1 MKQTIHQGIFRYCL
15 LGIVFLMPVY
25 GRFIPPL
32 IALLVLNWIVE
43 GRFKS
48 KFNMIRSEG
57 TRKQTLLFG
66 LIYILY
72 IAGLIYTTDFTYGL
86 FDLQVKSSLLIFP
99 LVFATSDK
107 YIFSPSRRGGLLGIF
122 VAGCFAGS
130 LLLLSRAYIETV
142 NYHVL
147 KAFYYTGLSW
157 YFHASYLSM
166 YYNFAIAVL
175 IGHLIK
181 SNWKDKILWLVLKS
195 FLVLWFIVLVFLL
208 SSKAGILSLGGILLF
223 YSILLMF
230 KKNTWLVGLMI
241 LLFGAGIFYTTY
253 RIIPGSFQ
261 RMETAGRVVRSD
273 TTDLSQS
280 AESTAERL
288 SIWKASI
295 EIIQE
300 HYLLGVGTGDVKDTL
315 YVKYAKNNMVSALK
329 LKLNSHCQYLQ
340 TFIALGIIGFLVLV
354 SMLLFP
360 AIQAIRRRDYLYFL
374 FVFLFAFN
382 ILVESMFETQAGII
396 FYAFFNAFLFL
407 SMRYAKPSIPNIRE
421 E

>member
-1 MKQTIHQGIFRYCL
+1 MKRTIHQGIFRYCL

-43 GRFKS
+43 GRFKY

-57 TRKQTLLFG
+57 IRMQTLLFG
-66 LIYILY
+66 LIYLLY
-72 IAGLIYTTDFTYGL
+72 IAGLIYTSDFTYGF
-86 FDLQVKSSLLIFP
+86 FDLQVKVSLLIFP

-107 YIFSPSRRGGLLGIF
+107 YIFSLSRRGGLLGIF

-130 LLLLSRAYIETV
+130 LILLSRAFIETF

-166 YYNFAIAVL
+166 YYNFAIIVL
-175 IGHLIK
+175 IGRLIK
-181 SNWKDKILWLVLKS
+181 LNWKDKILWRVLES
-195 FLVLWFIVLVFLL
+195 LLVLWFIVLVFLL

-223 YSILLMF
+223 YSSLLMF
-230 KKNTWLVGLMI
+230 KEKTWLAGLMI
-241 LLFGAGIFYTTY
+241 LVVGAGIFYSTY

-295 EIIQE
+295 EIIHD

-340 TFIALGIIGFLVLV
+340 TFIALGVVGFLVLV

-360 AIQAIRRRDYLYFL
+360 AITAIRRRDYLYLLFL
-374 FVFLFAFN
+374 AVFAFN
-382 ILVESMFETQAGII
+382 ILVESMFETQGGVV
-396 FYAFFNAFLFL
+396 FYAFFNAFLFI
-407 SMRYAKPSIPNIRE
+407 SMSYAHPSNTEIPE
-421 E
+421 K

>member
-1 MKQTIHQGIFRYCL
+1 
-15 LGIVFLMPVY
+15 
-25 GRFIPPL
+25 
-32 IALLVLNWIVE
+32 
-43 GRFKS
+43 
-48 KFNMIRSEG
+48 
-57 TRKQTLLFG
+57 
-66 LIYILY
+66 
-72 IAGLIYTTDFTYGL
+72 
-86 FDLQVKSSLLIFP
+86 
-99 LVFATSDK
+99 
-107 YIFSPSRRGGLLGIF
+107 
-122 VAGCFAGS
+122 
-130 LLLLSRAYIETV
+130 
-142 NYHVL
+142 
-147 KAFYYTGLSW
+147 
-157 YFHASYLSM
+157 
-166 YYNFAIAVL
+166 
-175 IGHLIK
+175 
-181 SNWKDKILWLVLKS
+181 
-195 FLVLWFIVLVFLL
+195 
-208 SSKAGILSLGGILLF
+208 
-223 YSILLMF
+223 MF

>member
-1 MKQTIHQGIFRYCL
+1 MKKTIHQGIFRYCL
-15 LGIVFLMPVY
+15 LGVAFFMPVY

-48 KFNMIRSEG
+48 KFSLIRSEG
-57 TRKQTLLFG
+57 IRKQTLLFG
-66 LIYILY
+66 LIYLLY
-72 IAGLIYTTDFTYGL
+72 IAGLIYTSNFTYGF
-86 FDLQVKSSLLIFP
+86 FDLQVKFSLLIFP
-99 LVFATSDK
+99 LLLATANK
-107 YIFSPSRRGGLLGIF
+107 EVFSPSRRSQLLGIF
-122 VAGCFAGS
+122 VAGCFVGS
-130 LLLLSRAYIETV
+130 LLLLSRALIETV

-166 YYNFAIAVL
+166 YYNFAIVVL
-175 IGHLIK
+175 IGHLIAV
-181 SNWKDKILWLVLKS
+181 NWKDKILWRVLES

-223 YSILLMF
+223 YSFLLMF
-230 KKNTWLVGLMI
+230 KKNNLLAGIIILVI
-241 LLFGAGIFYTTY
+241 GAGIFYSTY
-253 RIIPGSFQ
+253 RFIPGSFQ

-273 TTDLSQS
+273 TTNLSQS

-295 EIIQE
+295 EIISD
-300 HYLLGVGTGDVKDTL
+300 HYLFGVGTGDVKDTL

-340 TFIALGIIGFLVLV
+340 TFIALGIVGILVLIL
-354 SMLLFP
+354 MLLFP
-360 AIQAIRRRDYLYFL
+360 AILAIRRSDYLYFL
-374 FVFLFAFN
+374 FLAIFAFN
-382 ILVESMFETQAGII
+382 ILVESMFEVQAGVV

-407 SMRYAKPSIPNIRE
+407 SMKPAKLFITNSLEN
-421 E
+421 